1 MSPAATKTDLEALEV
16 LRDTAPPVRPDDDLP
31 TDMRQNDLTFFENY
45 VLLNRASWD
54 RLVTMALYPDVRRRW

>member
-1 MSPAATKTDLEALEV
+1 MC
-16 LRDTAPPVRPDDDLP
+16 
-31 TDMRQNDLTFFENY
+31 QNDQTFFENY